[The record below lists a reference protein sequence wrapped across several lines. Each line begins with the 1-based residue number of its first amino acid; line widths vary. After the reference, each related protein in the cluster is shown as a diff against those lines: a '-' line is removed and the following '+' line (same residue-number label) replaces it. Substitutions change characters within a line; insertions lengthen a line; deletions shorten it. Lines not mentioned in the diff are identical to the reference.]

1 MNIENIE
8 KPQLF
13 GVSRSGGTLIYN
25 IIHEIFNGNIQEQ
38 SHDFFTTDRKVIAT
52 YRDFRDCTVSWWR
65 MVVGQFNNED
75 NIKTMSIRDIVNYAV
90 RMRGRIYELDKMKAH
105 YPEEQI
111 LFLRYE
117 DFFNNFDFIFHK
129 IEKFLDIKITPELK
143 ETIVQKYNLSAQ
155 KKESEKF
162 EDFRYYDQVRQIHGH
177 HIMNGR
183 PQTWMKLTDPKHYF
197 LLNYILKDALN
208 FWGYEKNERD

>member
-1 MNIENIE
+1 MNIEDIE

>member
-1 MNIENIE
+1 MYIEDSK
-8 KPQLF
+8 KPQMF
-13 GVSRSGGTLIYN
+13 GVSRSGGTFIYN
-25 IIHEIFNGNIQEQ
+25 IIHEIFNGNIQTQ

-52 YRDFRDCTVSWWR
+52 YRDFRDSTVSWWR
-65 MVVGQFNNED
+65 MVDGEFDNED
-75 NIKTMSIRDIVNYAV
+75 NKKTMSIIDIVLFAV
-90 RMRGRIYELDKMKAH
+90 RMRGRINELDKMKAH
-105 YPEEQI
+105 YLEEQI

-162 EDFRYYDQVRQIHGH
+162 EDFQYYDQVRQIHGH

>member
-1 MNIENIE
+1 MNIEDNK

-13 GVSRSGGTLIYN
+13 GVSRSGGTFIYN
-25 IIHEIFNGNIQEQ
+25 IINEIFNGNAQPQ
-38 SHDFFTTDRKVIAT
+38 SHKFFTTERKVIAT
-52 YRDFRDCTVSWWR
+52 YRDFRDSTVSWWR
-65 MVVGQFNNED
+65 MEVGQFDNED
-75 NIKTMSIRDIVNYAV
+75 NIKTMSKRDIVYYAD

-111 LFLRYE
+111 LFLCYE
-117 DFFNNFDFIFHK
+117 EFFNNFDFIFHN
-129 IEKFLDIKITPELK
+129 IENFLDIQIAPELK

-162 EDFRYYDQVRQIHGH
+162 EDFRGYDQVRHIHGH

-197 LLNYILKDALN
+197 LLNYILKDGLN
-208 FWGYEKNERD
+208 SWGYKKNE